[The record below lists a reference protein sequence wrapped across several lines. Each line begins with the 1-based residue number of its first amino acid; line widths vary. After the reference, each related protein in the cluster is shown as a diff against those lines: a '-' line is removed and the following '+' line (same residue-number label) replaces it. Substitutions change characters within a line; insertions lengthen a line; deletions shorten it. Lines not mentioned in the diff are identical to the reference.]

1 MNVNVLKL
9 FSILSVVHFLS
20 FKPVSGEQYIE
31 ENFNIICKGVGKEK
45 LVYGKNR
52 TNEWETEFNFLI
64 NVESFLVSSSS
75 RELFNIRVG
84 AAKKMYSSCYP
95 SGNRAHIVCVK
106 SEESDTSG
114 IYHKIKISRVSG
126 RYVED
131 LHTFE
136 ETSSY
141 RSEYHMSKRGQCKKI
156 DVDKDA

>member
-1 MNVNVLKL
+1 MIKSVLKL
-9 FSILSVVHFLS
+9 LSVLSVVYVVS
-20 FKPVSGEQYIE
+20 FNIVSGEDYIKE
-31 ENFNIICKGVGKEK
+31 KFNIICKGVAKEK
-45 LVYGKNR
+45 LVSGDNV
-52 TNEWETEFNFLI
+52 TNEWETQFNVLI

-136 ETSSY
+136 DTSSK

-156 DVDKDA
+156 DVDKDT